1 MEPCGFVLSGPKDLE
16 LEEGTALPLQLN
28 PFGQLI
34 SAHVLHIHLE
44 GEAIGQ
50 LAPFLYRV
58 SERLD
63 ELSVLRPFLRRNS
76 VDVAESSST

>member
-34 SAHVLHIHLE
+34 SAHVLRAFSVSRFGAPRRVVRTAPVLE
-44 GEAIGQ
+44 EE
-50 LAPFLYRV
+50 FR
-58 SERLD
+58 
-63 ELSVLRPFLRRNS
+63 
-76 VDVAESSST
+76 